1 MFDMFN
7 NDEST
12 SDESSYSS
20 ESNYSSDSRGD
31 IFVISIGGSL
41 LVKAKPDTELL
52 RQLSQKISSFH
63 ASGKKIVLVIG
74 GGKIARNYVECLDSF
89 EVNNFQK
96 DLMGIAITRANAL
109 MVANVIPECHKEV
122 LSEVNQAKVI
132 LDAGKIPVFGGL
144 MPFFTTDAVA
154 ALIAEALNATF
165 VNLTNVDGIYAADPR
180 DYPDARRFDEINY
193 SDLISLIISCGSKP
207 GQNVVLDFACCM
219 ILQRSNL
226 LGVVLDGSDVENFSN
241 YLEGN
246 SFTGTVIKDTAVSI
260 DDAEIEEVMDKP
272 KRKRK
277 TLKKKSSKKRKSS
290 SKEFDESDV
299 DNLEL

>member
-7 NDEST
+7 E
-12 SDESSYSS
+12 ESSSESS
-20 ESNYSSDSRGD
+20 NEESNYSSGSRGE

-41 LVKAKPDTELL
+41 LVKAKPDTEIL

-89 EVNNFQK
+89 GVNNFQK

-109 MVANVIPECHKEV
+109 MVANVIPECHNEV
-122 LSEVNQAKVI
+122 LLHVNKAREI
-132 LDAGKIPVFGGL
+132 LDLGKIPVFGGL

-154 ALIAEALNATF
+154 ALIAESLNATF
-165 VNLTNVDGIYAADPR
+165 VNLTNVNGIYAADPR

-207 GQNVVLDFACCM
+207 GQNIVLDFACCM

-226 LGVVLDGSDVENFSN
+226 LGVVLDGNDVENFSN
-241 YLEGN
+241 YIEGN
-246 SFTGTVIKDTAVSI
+246 SFTGTTIKDTAVSI
-260 DDAEIEEVMDKP
+260 DDSEIEDAFDKP

-277 TLKKKSSKKRKSS
+277 LVKKKSSKKRSS
-290 SKEFDESDV
+290 YSKEFDESDV